1 MSKQSGSR
9 KHGNNKSSASN
20 AAYKMQ
26 DRRSKNAK
34 RKALAESKREA
45 RDATLRFDRALLR
58 AKGALRRLKLRQ
70 NVSPALLAKVTE
82 SVKRAAY

>member
-1 MSKQSGSR
+1 MSKKNGSR
-9 KHGNNKSSASN
+9 KIGNNKASASN
-20 AAYKMQ
+20 VSYKMQ

-58 AKGALRRLKLRQ
+58 AKGALRRLKLRP

-82 SVKRAAY
+82 SVRRASY